1 MEFHNDPANDKLA
14 NLQSEIDEVKDVPAP
29 LQVEQPT
36 RRSHTT
42 DIVGGG
48 IPSSVRHRITP
59 PAGPTYHYTP
69 HTRIPIQAPNKD
81 GPFRVSGPSCCR
93 GDIPLPKLPP

>member
-29 LQVEQPT
+29 LQVERPT
-36 RRSHTT
+36 QRSHTT

-48 IPSSVRHRITP
+48 IPSSARH
-59 PAGPTYHYTP
+59 
-69 HTRIPIQAPNKD
+69 AP
-81 GPFRVSGPSCCR
+81 RR
-93 GDIPLPKLPP
+93 TDIPLYSSDKNPHPGPPPPTKTAPP